1 MDTIKINTVKFLMT
15 MFDNLYKESNGVKIF
30 KEQVDELVR
39 RHQIPIV
46 SKNIVY
52 NIYGIVNT
60 DVFKPK
66 AVYDKL
72 AQISWLIM
80 EADRRRVENNNEVI
94 IGKYKRMVDENTK
107 MGRISKSVKDIIY
120 ELYDLESVKPK
131 STTNTTIGPI
141 NTTKPPL
148 VDIGLKSAPKKTSI
162 GKSKEV
168 LADIDKFKPEYL
180 SVIYYEYLNP
190 SYDGCSG
197 SSKYLY
203 TKLIDAIDKPVGA
216 RIRYYTEIYNDGCH
230 SRVDYVDVPTKCCKP
245 KPSVSKPPVVKMP
258 YTDTTVGC
266 SSSGGVRSC

>member
-1 MDTIKINTVKFLMT
+1 MDTIKINTVKFLMA
-15 MFDNLYKESNGVKIF
+15 MFENLCEESNGVKIF

-94 IGKYKRMVDENTK
+94 IGKYKSMIDENTK

-120 ELYDLESVKPK
+120 ELYDLDCIKTK
-131 STTNTTIGPI
+131 STTSATIGPI

-148 VDIGLKSAPKKTSI
+148 VDIGLKSTPKKTSLA
-162 GKSKEV
+162 KSKEV
-168 LADIDKFKPEYL
+168 LADISKFKPEYL
-180 SVIYYEYLNP
+180 SAICYEYLNP

-197 SSKYLY
+197 SSKYLHI
-203 TKLIDAIDKPVGA
+203 KLIDAVDKPVGA
-216 RIRYYTEIYNDGCH
+216 RICYYTEIYNDGCH
-230 SRVDYVDVPTKCCKP
+230 SRFDYVDVPTKCCKP
-245 KPSVSKPPVVKMP
+245 KPPVSKPSIVTP
-258 YTDTTVGC
+258 YTDISTGC
-266 SSSGGVRSC
+266 VRSGETRRC